1 MSSELTSDLP
11 WHRNPI
17 GVWDYCNCF
26 RLGWFNQ
33 QIFNSVICV
42 YWTDFRLESLIYT
55 QRLQATICAEHTSI
69 CLPASLVSRCPR
81 KCVRTV
87 KVHAVYHTPK
97 QRGERTKQGG
107 LGGVFWRLFLNT
119 QKNHSFISPTGI
131 SLSPRNPWKR
141 GQKER
146 ERERGGVSGE
156 RHVSPIDISVK
167 SWDCS

>member
-1 MSSELTSDLP
+1 MSSELTNDLP

-42 YWTDFRLESLIYT
+42 YWTDSRLESLIYT
-55 QRLQATICAEHTSI
+55 QRLQATICAEPTSI

-97 QRGERTKQGG
+97 QRGKRTKQGG
-107 LGGVFWRLFLNT
+107 LGGVVWGWFLNT
-119 QKNHSFISPTGI
+119 QKKSFIYFANRYISIPTKIHEKEG
-131 SLSPRNPWKR
+131 RKR
-141 GQKER
+141 GR
-146 ERERGGVSGE
+146 EEEVACRG
-156 RHVSPIDISVK
+156 RDMCPP
-167 SWDCS
+167 

>member
-11 WHRNPI
+11 WHWNPI
-17 GVWDYCNCF
+17 VVWDYCNCF

-42 YWTDFRLESLIYT
+42 YWTDSRLESLIYT

-69 CLPASLVSRCPR
+69 CLLASLVSRCPR

-97 QRGERTKQGG
+97 QRGKRTKQGG
-107 LGGVFWRLFLNT
+107 LGGVVWGLFLNT
-119 QKNHSFISPTGI
+119 QKKHSFNSPTGI
-131 SLSPRNPWKR
+131 YLSPRNPWKR
-141 GQKER
+141 GPEKR
-146 ERERGGVSGE
+146 ERERGGMWGE
-156 RHVSPIDISVK
+156 RHVFPP
-167 SWDCS
+167 